1 MVAYIQ
7 RHAPTLKPAPALF
20 SITWRFIRQPK
31 ISNLETSSLLKPT
44 RLERWVFALNKVDAI
59 YLGKDQGRQDKN
71 ANATLKRNW
80 KFIEIIS
87 RIFLFFSFLF
97 FQVELLVSFM
107 RACMEKKIKIIITVN
122 LRLDGI
128 YREIKFYLEILMNL
142 TKKWGW

>member
-87 RIFLFFSFLF
+87 RIFLFFSFFSSRIISEFYARVYGKKNKNYNNGKFKIRWDIQRDKILF
-97 FQVELLVSFM
+97 RNFNEF
-107 RACMEKKIKIIITVN
+107 N
-122 LRLDGI
+122 
-128 YREIKFYLEILMNL
+128 
-142 TKKWGW
+142 